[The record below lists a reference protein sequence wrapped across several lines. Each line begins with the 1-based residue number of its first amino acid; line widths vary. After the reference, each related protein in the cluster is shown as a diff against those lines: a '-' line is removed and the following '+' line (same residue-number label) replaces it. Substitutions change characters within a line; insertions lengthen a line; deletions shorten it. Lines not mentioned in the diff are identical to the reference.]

1 MGFEL
6 TPRERSWF
14 DAILVL
20 GAFALA
26 FIVLGFVGVI
36 FGVFGDLI
44 MVFFLAWL
52 LAFMLGPVIERV
64 HAIPFMSRTG
74 AVFTVYFLIFGGLVV
89 LTIVVAAALASS
101 IGDFIANLP
110 ELRGNLP
117 TILRPWQ
124 DRLDGIG
131 IAQIDLVAQATIF
144 LDNLSSYAIQ
154 FAQPLQ
160 QIAVASLGAIGN
172 LLLVVVLSLYMVAD
186 RERLVAFG
194 FWLVPSNYRA
204 EAEVLEE
211 AVSRSFGGFIRGQVI
226 TGLAFAAICLVAS
239 FVFGLE
245 FTAVTTFTAG
255 LLMTIPFFGPFVSWV
270 PPVLVAV
277 LFKPE
282 VTLGVVIVV
291 AIGWLLVMN
300 WLQPRIMATS
310 LRIHPIVVLGSV
322 LVGLKIAGIPG
333 AIFGIP
339 IAAVI
344 SALFLHALNRRRG
357 SGPVAERAAARVG
370 KREGRLVRQ
379 PREPDPSIDHDIE
392 AALEG
397 GPDVGP
403 EAAPSTS
410 PSEG

>member
-1 MGFEL
+1 MGFQL
-6 TPRERSWF
+6 TPQERNWF

-20 GAFALA
+20 GALALG
-26 FIVLGFVGVI
+26 FIVLGLVGAI
-36 FGVFGDLI
+36 FAIFGDLV

-52 LAFMLGPVIERV
+52 LAFMLGPLIERV

-74 AVFTVYFLIFGGLVV
+74 AVFTVYFLLFGGLVV
-89 LTIVVAAALASS
+89 LTIVVAAALVSS

-117 TILRPWQ
+117 SILRPWQ
-124 DRLDGIG
+124 DRLDGLG

-144 LDNLSSYAIQ
+144 LDNLSNYAIQ

-194 FWLVPSNYRA
+194 FWLVPSGYRA

-226 TGLAFAAICLVAS
+226 TGLAFAAICLIAS
-239 FVFGLE
+239 VVFGLE
-245 FTAVTTFTAG
+245 FVAVTTFTAG
-255 LLMTIPFFGPFVSWV
+255 LLMAIPFFGPFVSWI

-282 VTLGVVIVV
+282 ETLGVVIVV
-291 AIGWLLVMN
+291 AIGWFVVMN
-300 WLQPRIMATS
+300 VLQPRIMATS

-322 LVGLKIAGIPG
+322 LVGLKVAGIPG

-357 SGPVAERAAARVG
+357 SGPIAERAAARVG
-370 KREGRLVRQ
+370 RREGRLVRQ